1 MMALSLPILVAAAL
15 GLPGVLM
22 AAECR
27 PWSEPARTY
36 PEGAA
41 WHCVAYR
48 WADGDM
54 RTVTCEERGR
64 PVRVRVRGVDTVERG
79 KAGWTAAR
87 LELRRQT
94 EAVPLLVLPHHGSS
108 NRVVASVLVSGADLG
123 RRMHAAGWSKATCPR
138 R

>member
-1 MMALSLPILVAAAL
+1 MMPLRLPILIAAAL
-15 GLPGVLM
+15 ALPGVLM

-27 PWSEPARTY
+27 SWLEPAQTY

-48 WADGDM
+48 WADGDTL
-54 RTVTCEERGR
+54 TVACEERTR
-64 PVRVRVRGVDTVERG
+64 PVRVRVRGLDTVERG
-79 KAGWTAAR
+79 EAGWRAER

-94 EAVPLLVLPHHGSS
+94 EAVPLLILPHHGSG
-108 NRVVASVLVSGADLG
+108 NRVVASVLVSGADVG
-123 RRMHAAGWSKATCPR
+123 HRMHAAGWSKATCPR